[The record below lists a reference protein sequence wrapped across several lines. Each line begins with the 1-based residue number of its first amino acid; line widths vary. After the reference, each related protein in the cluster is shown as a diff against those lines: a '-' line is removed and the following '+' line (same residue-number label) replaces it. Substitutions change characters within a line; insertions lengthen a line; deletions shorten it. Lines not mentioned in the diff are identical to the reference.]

1 MHGYNKEKNKH
12 FFDIQVIKFWLD
24 KCSWDFQVEKMVS
37 LLNAFIDGPL
47 SRDGNLSLV
56 KQLRN
61 SIGKL
66 HRKVGNGLGMLGIRP
81 LESAK

>member
-1 MHGYNKEKNKH
+1 M
-12 FFDIQVIKFWLD
+12 KFWLD
-24 KCSWDFQVEKMVS
+24 KCGWDFQNEKMIS

-66 HRKVGNGLGMLGIRP
+66 HRKVNNNFFNLRIFFFFQF
-81 LESAK
+81 

>member
-1 MHGYNKEKNKH
+1 M
-12 FFDIQVIKFWLD
+12 KFWVD
-24 KCSWDFQVEKMVS
+24 KCSWDFSSSEKMVQ
-37 LLNAFIDGPL
+37 LINNFIDGPL

-66 HRKVGNGLGMLGIRP
+66 HRKVN
-81 LESAK
+81 KK